1 MAGGSAS
8 RCWPH
13 RRAWCWTSPPTSE
26 TSSRG
31 TPSRRRPVTAWQVF
45 VYICAQYDTSRISVS
60 QVSLWDNIIQDKA
73 QARFHFPE
81 LRAKYGFI
89 DQGNTLR
96 GQPFNLTLHWN
107 VMPISGALRE
117 GSKSFSGFRLPNDYL

>member
-1 MAGGSAS
+1 M
-8 RCWPH
+8 R
-13 RRAWCWTSPPTSE
+13 PPNERS
-26 TSSRG
+26 
-31 TPSRRRPVTAWQVF
+31 QLLLKDLLVF
-45 VYICAQYDTSRISVS
+45 VYICAQYDTSRMSVS
-60 QVSLWDNIIQDKA
+60 QVSLWDYIIQDKA
-73 QARFHFPE
+73 QAQFHFPE
-81 LRAKYGFI
+81 LRAKYGFV